1 LSTAFALTAGNLD
14 PSQLTIGSSASQ
26 PTHRLIYNNSNGAL
40 LFESDGSGS
49 IAARQLANLPDS
61 LNLTLNNFVVI

>member
-1 LSTAFALTAGNLD
+1 MSTAFALSAGNLD

-26 PTHRLIYNNSNGAL
+26 LTHRLIYNNTNGAL
-40 LFESDGSGS
+40 FFDSDGSGTTS
-49 IAARQLANLPDS
+49 ARQLANLPDS